1 MSAMINDLTVDP
13 ANEFLKRTWLI
24 RSYLNKSVIELSK
37 QTAYSTRFY
46 CIARHNSVGYRGRI
60 NDFRKSIETG
70 LSEVQ
75 VFFVDYGAYLWVRL
89 ENIYPIV
96 DKFIRDLPF
105 QAIECS
111 LGGIESTENGAKW
124 TDEQGDKLWLITHDS
139 DEVIYSE
146 DFIKSIYLDVVSEIR
161 GKYSVRLFKKM
172 VASLIDLSHELVT
185 LDCGVRLTSD
195 EEKNIFTI
203 VDHPTGPFGPIAK
216 QFVVYFIQSN
226 NEQKQIEFV
235 RLLGSRL
242 SMFCLMETNEML
254 STGLIQTIG
263 QSLFFIYN
271 KPTVLIKLLKF
282 ITQFFLRNT
291 RIIIRSYIFMK
302 EFILNNGMNNLIFIL
317 NECGSIPHELKEI
330 IFNFLEIAWE
340 LNVFRTKALEEE
352 YLHSIWCFLLKES
365 RRTQNGETRVV
376 NLLEKIFIEIKF
388 NKPLYSIKL
397 EKIISRYQLIIGRNE
412 ISTNYLNYI
421 LKQF

>member
-1 MSAMINDLTVDP
+1 VKLA
-13 ANEFLKRTWLI
+13 
-24 RSYLNKSVIELSK
+24 
-37 QTAYSTRFY
+37 
-46 CIARHNSVGYRGRI
+46 
-60 NDFRKSIETG
+60 
-70 LSEVQ
+70 
-75 VFFVDYGAYLWVRL
+75 
-89 ENIYPIV
+89 NIYPIV
-96 DKFIRDLPF
+96 DKFIRYLPF

-172 VASLIDLSHELVT
+172 VAKLIDISHEIVT

-195 EEKNIFTI
+195 EENNIFTI

-216 QFVVYFIQSN
+216 QFVVYFIQGH
-226 NEQKQIEFV
+226 NEKKQLEFV

-254 STGLIQTIG
+254 ATGLIQTIG

-271 KPTVLIKLLKF
+271 KPTVLIKIVKF
-282 ITQFFLRNT
+282 ITQFFMGNSN
-291 RIIIRSYIFMK
+291 IRSSIFMK

-317 NECGSIPHELKEI
+317 NECGSIPHELKDI
-330 IFNFLEIAWE
+330 IFNFLEVAWE
-340 LNVFRTKALEEE
+340 LNVFKTKALEEE

-376 NLLEKIFIEIKF
+376 NLLEKIFI
-388 NKPLYSIKL
+388 
-397 EKIISRYQLIIGRNE
+397 
-412 ISTNYLNYI
+412 
-421 LKQF
+421 